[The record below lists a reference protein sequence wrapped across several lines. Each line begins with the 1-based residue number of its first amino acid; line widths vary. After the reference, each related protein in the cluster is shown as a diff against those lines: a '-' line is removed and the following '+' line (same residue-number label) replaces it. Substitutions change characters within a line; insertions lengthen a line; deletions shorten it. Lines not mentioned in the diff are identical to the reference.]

1 MHHPHLLVD
10 DNAIYSLSS
19 KAKDIVEGNRTIRAI
34 EVVIMAENLTNTQS
48 NSKRV
53 KKNSAFESNEQ
64 LKLQLDSE
72 KSLHEV
78 QCFTEELL
86 STRKTCARGTV
97 LTSFTDPMVN
107 LNIDLLMNRIR
118 SSGNE
123 LEHRAKLNLPGTM
136 ETLLQKLSTEND
148 DLRRKVSINLIN
160 EKLSLKKVRL

>member
-1 MHHPHLLVD
+1 
-10 DNAIYSLSS
+10 
-19 KAKDIVEGNRTIRAI
+19 
-34 EVVIMAENLTNTQS
+34 MAENLTNTHS

-78 QCFTEELL
+78 QCFAEELFA
-86 STRKTCARGTV
+86 TRKASVRGTI

-107 LNIDLLMNRIR
+107 LNIDLLMNRIQ

-123 LEHRAKLNLPGTM
+123 LEHKAKLNLPGTM
-136 ETLLQKLSTEND
+136 EALLQKLSIEND

>member
-1 MHHPHLLVD
+1 
-10 DNAIYSLSS
+10 
-19 KAKDIVEGNRTIRAI
+19 
-34 EVVIMAENLTNTQS
+34 MAENLTNTHG

-78 QCFTEELL
+78 QCFAEELFA
-86 STRKTCARGTV
+86 TRKASVRGTI

-107 LNIDLLMNRIR
+107 LNIDLLMNRIQ

-123 LEHRAKLNLPGTM
+123 LEHKAKLNLPGTM
-136 ETLLQKLSTEND
+136 EALLQKLSIEND